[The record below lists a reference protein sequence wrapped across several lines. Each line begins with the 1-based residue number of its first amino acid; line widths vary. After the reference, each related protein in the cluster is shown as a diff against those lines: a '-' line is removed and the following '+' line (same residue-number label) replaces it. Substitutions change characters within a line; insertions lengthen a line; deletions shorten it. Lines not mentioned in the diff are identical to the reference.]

1 MQGLLLLL
9 SRRSVFLQV
18 SSDMQRPEANLGQL
32 MGEVQRMLEAP
43 LKGQNHLVLEKST
56 NGKKFAER
64 TLLKHPIT
72 WGLFK

>member
-1 MQGLLLLL
+1 
-9 SRRSVFLQV
+9 
-18 SSDMQRPEANLGQL
+18 MQRPEANLGQL